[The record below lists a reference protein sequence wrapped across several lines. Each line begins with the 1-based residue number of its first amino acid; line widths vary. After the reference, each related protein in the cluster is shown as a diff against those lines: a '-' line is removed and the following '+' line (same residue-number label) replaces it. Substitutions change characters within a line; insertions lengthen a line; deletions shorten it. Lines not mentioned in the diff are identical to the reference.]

1 MAQTYAVAQPEIAGT
16 AEIITGNHQK
26 ILFFCL
32 FGEGLGIA
40 TGRLHKEIE
49 RAVRLCHLITGCNQA
64 FV

>member
-1 MAQTYAVAQPEIAGT
+1 MAQTYAVAQSEIAGA

-26 ILFFCL
+26 ILFLCL

-40 TGRLHKEIE
+40 TGRLHKEVE
-49 RAVRLCHLITGCNQA
+49 RAVRLCHPVAGIYQA